1 MENSDEDELFGA
13 EMGDVQPL
21 QTSNKA
27 KLAKLAST
35 DASLQRRRV
44 AATQLAGDDENYLS
58 SEITHPLKAGDIID
72 FKRPGMQHGVLKK
85 FRLGYYTIE
94 GTLGL
99 HQMKVDQAR
108 NEVFEFIQECSSYGL
123 RTVLITHG
131 KGTRSVDKVA
141 VLKSCV
147 AQWLPQIPN
156 VLAVHSAQPHH
167 GGSGSV
173 YIMLKKSAKDKLANR
188 EKHAKGKR

>member
-1 MENSDEDELFGA
+1 MR
-13 EMGDVQPL
+13 DVKPL
-21 QTSNKA
+21 HTSNKA
-27 KLAKLAST
+27 KLPKSKRP
-35 DASLQRRRV
+35 DASLQERRV
-44 AATQLAGDDENYLS
+44 AATVLVNEDDNYLS
-58 SEITHPLKAGDIID
+58 SEFTLALTANDIID

-94 GTLGL
+94 ATLGL
-99 HQMKVDQAR
+99 HQMQVDLAR
-108 NEVFEFIQECSSYGL
+108 KEVFEFIKECAGYGL

-141 VLKSCV
+141 VLKSCI

-188 EKHAKGKR
+188 ERNAKGKR

>member
-1 MENSDEDELFGA
+1 LDNTDENELFGA
-13 EMGDVQPL
+13 EMGDVKPL
-21 QTSNKA
+21 QTNNKA
-27 KLAKLAST
+27 KLAKTTSA
-35 DASLQRRRV
+35 DVSLQQRRL
-44 AATQLAGDDENYLS
+44 AATELAGEDKNYLS
-58 SEITHPLKAGDIID
+58 SEFTHALTAGDVID

-94 GTLGL
+94 ATLGL
-99 HQMKVDQAR
+99 HQMQVDQAR
-108 NEVFEFIQECSSYGL
+108 KEVFEFIQECSGYGL

-141 VLKSCV
+141 VLKSCI
-147 AQWLPQIPN
+147 AEWLPQIPN